1 VKAATL
7 HRSDFVQQ
15 NVANTKTNTCCKS
28 CVASLKVW
36 LTSFASFWWN
46 KTQALIM
53 RLLMIEFIYVHKIKN
68 DELKISENEALYI
81 INMIVIQ

>member
-1 VKAATL
+1 
-7 HRSDFVQQ
+7 
-15 NVANTKTNTCCKS
+15 
-28 CVASLKVW
+28 
-36 LTSFASFWWN
+36 
-46 KTQALIM
+46 M